1 MDLSKIENFQ
11 DAVVT
16 VMGLG
21 RYKRGSG
28 MGAAKWLIRHGA
40 QTIITDLKD
49 EEELEESMSL
59 VMEWYETY
67 RDAYPDRTI
76 YQPIFVLGEHRKDD
90 FVDVDCV
97 VQNPGVPSESE
108 FIQEAKKN
116 GVAIESD
123 VSLFF
128 RYCPFPV
135 IAVTGTKGKT
145 TTTKLLGEML
155 KKQNEQA
162 VIAGNINTSPLE
174 FLDEMLKT
182 GNEVPIVLELSSW
195 MLESLPTVFK
205 EMGRGPKVSVV
216 TNVFPDHLNRYDSF
230 GDYVASKSIIFQ
242 YQAEG
247 QFTVLNFDQETTR
260 LMSAD
265 AHANLF
271 WASKSVQEGNG
282 CYVKNDRIIFM
293 RNGEEIDVIARDEVA
308 LKGEHNL
315 ENVLTS
321 IAAAILY
328 DIDLA
333 HVQETLKT
341 FEGVSDRQELV
352 REVDEITYI
361 NDTTATNPGAVIVAL
376 KTFGADSDIIL
387 IAGGVDKVHGEYGDL
402 AEEIVKTCKHV
413 VLFDGDASEAIEKAI
428 AGRVPISHATS
439 MEEAVTGAKAVSATG
454 DIVLLSPGAASFN
467 MFLNEFD
474 RGEQFREEVRKL

>member
-1 MDLSKIENFQ
+1 
-11 DAVVT
+11 
-16 VMGLG
+16 MGLG

-59 VMEWYETY
+59 VMEWYEKY
-67 RDAYPDRTI
+67 RNEYPERTI

-90 FVDVDCV
+90 FVDADCV

-108 FIQEAKKN
+108 FVQEARKN

-128 RYCPFPV
+128 RYCPFPT

-145 TTTKLLGEML
+145 TTTKMLGEML
-155 KKQNEQA
+155 KKQHPEA

-174 FLDEMLKT
+174 FLDDLLKN
-182 GNEVPIVLELSSW
+182 GEEIPIVLELSSW
-195 MLESLPTVFK
+195 MLESLPGVFQ
-205 EMGRGPKVSVV
+205 ELGRGPQVSVV
-216 TNVFPDHLNRYDSF
+216 TNVFPDHLNRYESF

-242 YQAEG
+242 YQAND
-247 QFTVLNFDQETTR
+247 QFTVLNYDQETTR

-265 AHANLF
+265 AHAHLF
-271 WASKSVQEGNG
+271 WASKITQEGNG
-282 CYVKNDRIIFM
+282 CYVKENGRIALM
-293 RNGEEIDVIARDEVA
+293 QDGTEIDVIARNEVA

-321 IAAAILY
+321 IAAALLY
-328 DIDLA
+328 GIDLS

-341 FEGVSDRQELV
+341 FVGVSDRQELV

-376 KTFGADSDIIL
+376 KTFGADGDIVL
-387 IAGGVDKVHGEYGDL
+387 IAGGVDKVNGEYSEL
-402 AEEIVKTCKHV
+402 ADEIMKTCKHV

-428 AGRVPISHATS
+428 AGRVPVSHATS

-467 MFLNEFD
+467 MFQNEFD